1 MIGIQTI
8 KRRTRRPTVLKYLIK
23 RILFM
28 IPLIFGITVI
38 CFFVMHLAPGSPTDL
53 QTQMN
58 PKASAEM
65 KARLMSL
72 YELDKPIHVQYWS
85 WLKKLSRGDLGTSFS
100 SDHRPVSDKILERLP
115 ITIVINF
122 LSLLIIIAVAVPI
135 GVLSAVHQDSLFD
148 KITAVLVFIGFA
160 VPTFWLALL
169 MMIFFGIHLGWL
181 PISGLRSLNYEY
193 LSAGGQLLDLAKH
206 LILPVFISAFGG
218 LAGLSRYMRANML
231 EVIRQDY
238 ILTARA
244 KGLSERQVIYKH
256 ALRNALL
263 PAITILGLSIPG
275 LIGGSVIFET
285 IFAIPGMGQLFYM
298 AVMARDYPTVM
309 GILLIGAVLTL
320 VGNLIADVS
329 YAIADPRIRIS

>member
-1 MIGIQTI
+1 MSA
-8 KRRTRRPTVLKYLIK
+8 YLIK

-28 IPLIFGITVI
+28 IPLLLGITII
-38 CFFVMHLAPGSPTDL
+38 CFFVMRLAPGAPTDL

-65 KARLMSL
+65 KERLMSM

-85 WLKKLSRGDLGTSFS
+85 WLKKIGRGDLGTSFS
-100 SDHRPVSDKILERLP
+100 SDHRPVSDKIWERLP
-115 ITIVINF
+115 ITILINL
-122 LSLLIIIAVAVPI
+122 LSLIIIVAVAVPI

-148 KITAVLVFIGFA
+148 KVTAVFVFIGFA
-160 VPTFWLALL
+160 MPTFWLALL

-193 LSAGGQLLDLAKH
+193 LSIWGQLLDLAKH

-298 AVMARDYPTVM
+298 SVMARDYPTVM
-309 GILLIGAVLTL
+309 GILLIGAILTL

-329 YAIADPRIRIS
+329 YALADPRIRIS

>member
-1 MIGIQTI
+1 LLRYIV
-8 KRRTRRPTVLKYLIK
+8 KRT
-23 RILFM
+23 LFM
-28 IPLIFGITVI
+28 IPLLLGITVI

-53 QTQMN
+53 QTEMN

-65 KARLMSL
+65 KERLRSL
-72 YELDKPIHVQYWS
+72 YELDKPIHLQYAS
-85 WLKKLSRGDLGTSFS
+85 WLKKISQGDLGTSFAT
-100 SDHRPVSDKILERLP
+100 DHRPVADKIMERLP
-115 ITIVINF
+115 VTILINF
-122 LSLLIIIAVAVPI
+122 LSLLIIIAVAVPL
-135 GVLSAVHQDSLFD
+135 GVLSAVHKDSLFD
-148 KITAVLVFIGFA
+148 KVTTVFVFIGFA

-169 MMIFFGIHLGWL
+169 LMIYFGIHLNWL

-193 LSAGGQLLDLAKH
+193 LSAFDRLLDLAKH
-206 LILPVFISAFGG
+206 LVLPVFVSAFGG

-238 ILTARA
+238 IMTARA
-244 KGLSERQVIYKH
+244 KGLSERDVIYRH

-263 PAITILGLSIPG
+263 PAITILGLSVPG

-298 AVMARDYPTVM
+298 SVMARDYPTIM
-309 GILLIGAVLTL
+309 GILLIGAILTL

-329 YAIADPRIRIS
+329 YAVADPRIRIS

>member
-1 MIGIQTI
+1 MLGYI
-8 KRRTRRPTVLKYLIK
+8 LK

-28 IPLIFGITVI
+28 IPLLLGITIV
-38 CFFVMHLAPGSPTDL
+38 CFFVMHLAPGLPTDL

-58 PKASAEM
+58 PKSTVEM
-65 KARLMSL
+65 KERLKTL
-72 YELDKPIHVQYWS
+72 YELDKPVHEQYWS
-85 WLKKLSRGDLGTSFS
+85 WLKKLSHGDLGISFS
-100 SDHRPVSDKILERLP
+100 SDHRPVAAKIMERLP
-115 ITIVINF
+115 ITIILEF
-122 LSLLIIIAVAVPI
+122 LSLIIIIAIAVPI
-135 GVLSAVHQDSLFD
+135 GVLSAVHQDSIFD
-148 KITAVLVFIGFA
+148 KITGVIVFIGFA

-169 MMIFFGIHLGWL
+169 LMIFFGIHLGWL

-193 LSAGGQLLDLAKH
+193 LAPWAQFVDLAKH
-206 LILPVFISAFGG
+206 LVLPVFISAFGG

-238 ILTARA
+238 IMTARA
-244 KGLSERQVIYKH
+244 KGLSERDVIYKH

-298 AVMARDYPTVM
+298 SVMARDYPTVM
-309 GILLIGAVLTL
+309 GILLIGAILTL
-320 VGNLIADVS
+320 LGNLIADVS
-329 YAIADPRIRIS
+329 YALADPRIRIS

>member
-1 MIGIQTI
+1 M
-8 KRRTRRPTVLKYLIK
+8 
-23 RILFM
+23 
-28 IPLIFGITVI
+28 
-38 CFFVMHLAPGSPTDL
+38 A
-53 QTQMN
+53 
-58 PKASAEM
+58 
-65 KARLMSL
+65 
-72 YELDKPIHVQYWS
+72 
-85 WLKKLSRGDLGTSFS
+85 
-100 SDHRPVSDKILERLP
+100 DKIIERLP
-115 ITIVINF
+115 VTIAINL
-122 LSLLIIIAVAVPI
+122 LSLMIIMAVAIPI

-148 KITAVLVFIGFA
+148 RVTAVVVFVGFA

-169 MMIFFGIHLGWL
+169 LMIFFGIHLGWL

-193 LSAGGQLLDLAKH
+193 LSAWGQLVDLAKH

-244 KGLSERQVIYKH
+244 KGLSERAVIYRH

-263 PAITILGLSIPG
+263 PVITILGLSIPG

-298 AVMARDYPTVM
+298 SVMARDYPTVM
-309 GILLIGAVLTL
+309 GILLIGAILTL

>member
-1 MIGIQTI
+1 MPGYI
-8 KRRTRRPTVLKYLIK
+8 LK

-28 IPLIFGITVI
+28 IPLLLGITLV
-38 CFFVMHLAPGSPTDL
+38 CFFVMHLAPGLPTDL

-58 PKASAEM
+58 PKSTVEM
-65 KARLMSL
+65 KERLKTL
-72 YELDKPIHVQYWS
+72 YELDKPVHEQYWS
-85 WLKKLSRGDLGTSFS
+85 WLKKLGHGDLGVSFS
-100 SDHRPVSDKILERLP
+100 SDHRPVAAKIMERLP
-115 ITIVINF
+115 ITIILEF
-122 LSLLIIIAVAVPI
+122 LSLIIIIAIAVPI
-135 GVLSAVHQDSLFD
+135 GVLSAVHQDSVFD
-148 KITAVLVFIGFA
+148 KITGVLVFIGFA

-169 MMIFFGIHLGWL
+169 LMIFFGIHLGWL

-193 LSAGGQLLDLAKH
+193 LTPWAQFVDLAKH
-206 LILPVFISAFGG
+206 LVLPVFISAFGG

-238 ILTARA
+238 IMTARA
-244 KGLSERQVIYKH
+244 KGLSERDVIYKH

-298 AVMARDYPTVM
+298 SVMARDYPAVM
-309 GILLIGAVLTL
+309 GILLIGAILTL
-320 VGNLIADVS
+320 LGNLIADVS
-329 YAIADPRIRIS
+329 YAMADPRIRIS